1 MIKTVQCLFIL
12 LIFGSGFL
20 TDVIGEA
27 LGTLAGPA
35 LPWVLGDPAGPL
47 AGDSLKKVQITQ
59 IREELKW
66 ISYIKQI

>member
-1 MIKTVQCLFIL
+1 M
-12 LIFGSGFL
+12 IFGSGFL

-47 AGDSLKKVQITQ
+47 AGDSLKKEKRKKNISITQ
-59 IREELKW
+59 IREQIEW
-66 ISYIKQI
+66 IDYIN

>member
-1 MIKTVQCLFIL
+1 MKKKVKCLFIL

-35 LPWVLGDPAGPL
+35 LP
-47 AGDSLKKVQITQ
+47 
-59 IREELKW
+59 
-66 ISYIKQI
+66 

>member
-1 MIKTVQCLFIL
+1 MKKKVKCLFIL

-47 AGDSLKKVQITQ
+47 AGDSLKNSKS
-59 IREELKW
+59 LN
-66 ISYIKQI
+66 

>member
-1 MIKTVQCLFIL
+1 MFLLRETPHEKKVKCLFIL

-47 AGDSLKKVQITQ
+47 AGDSLKNSKS
-59 IREELKW
+59 LN
-66 ISYIKQI
+66 

>member
-1 MIKTVQCLFIL
+1 MKKKIKCLFLL

-35 LPWVLGDPAGPL
+35 LP
-47 AGDSLKKVQITQ
+47 
-59 IREELKW
+59 
-66 ISYIKQI
+66 